1 MDYII
6 ASLHFVIASTKQS
19 YFFSRENFVDGI
31 LAQDVFNEICQYLT
45 ELTNTPAPTLN
56 DDLNTNQVINALMS
70 YSLSIGYT
78 LCTNFENHKKG
89 WTTQPYTE
97 EENPKEEENL

>member
-6 ASLHFVIASTKQS
+6 ASLHFVIASTEHS

-31 LAQDVFNEICQYLT
+31 LAKDIFNEICQSIT

-70 YSLSIGYT
+70 YPLAIGYT
-78 LCTNFENHKKG
+78 LCTNFENNKKG